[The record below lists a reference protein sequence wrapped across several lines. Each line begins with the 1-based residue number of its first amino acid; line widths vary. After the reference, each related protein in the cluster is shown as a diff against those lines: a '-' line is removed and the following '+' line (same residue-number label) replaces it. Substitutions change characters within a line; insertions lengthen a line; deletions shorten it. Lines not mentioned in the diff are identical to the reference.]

1 MAASPELKRSLSTR
15 HIWCLA
21 LGAMIGFGCFV
32 LPGNAFLPEAGP
44 LGAALGL
51 LLGAGMIMVISLSFS
66 YLIRQLPHGGGS
78 FLYAAALFGK
88 SHGFIL
94 GWFLI
99 LTYWALVPLNATAI
113 GLIGRNLFPGL
124 LQTGY
129 LYTLAGYDVYL
140 GEVAA
145 AVAVLLL
152 IGFINLR
159 GGRSA
164 GWMQT
169 AVTFGSAG
177 SVLLIGVGVLL
188 THPDPA
194 NLQPPF
200 PQGISGFQA
209 VFAIVAMTPWAF
221 LGFDCIPQAAE
232 EFNFPPRQTLR
243 IMLSAILL
251 AALMYITVN
260 TATAAVRPWQEI
272 LTESWATGAAVKAA
286 LGHAGLLLIGLAMV
300 CAVCSAMNA
309 FLLSSSR
316 LVYAMSQA
324 DALPAR
330 LGQVDARTG
339 TPRNAILFLIL
350 AALGAPLLGRQVINW
365 VVDMTSVGAS
375 LSFAYTCAAAAR
387 LARRRK
393 ETRWQIIGWIGFVL
407 SLLFL
412 SLLLL
417 PGSPGF
423 LSVPSLCALGVWALT
438 GLAFYHFVAKRYQ
451 TSPRLD
457 KLLET
462 FRQQGGI
469 S

>member
-1 MAASPELKRSLSTR
+1 
-15 HIWCLA
+15 
-21 LGAMIGFGCFV
+21 
-32 LPGNAFLPEAGP
+32 
-44 LGAALGL
+44 
-51 LLGAGMIMVISLSFS
+51 
-66 YLIRQLPHGGGS
+66 
-78 FLYAAALFGK
+78 
-88 SHGFIL
+88 
-94 GWFLI
+94 
-99 LTYWALVPLNATAI
+99 
-113 GLIGRNLFPGL
+113 
-124 LQTGY
+124 
-129 LYTLAGYDVYL
+129 
-140 GEVAA
+140 
-145 AVAVLLL
+145 
-152 IGFINLR
+152 
-159 GGRSA
+159 
-164 GWMQT
+164 
-169 AVTFGSAG
+169 
-177 SVLLIGVGVLL
+177 
-188 THPDPA
+188 
-194 NLQPPF
+194 
-200 PQGISGFQA
+200 
-209 VFAIVAMTPWAF
+209 
-221 LGFDCIPQAAE
+221 
-232 EFNFPPRQTLR
+232 
-243 IMLSAILL
+243 MLSAILL

-438 GLAFYHFVAKRYQ
+438 GLAFYRFVGKRYQ